1 MADEGAVG
9 VIEAPVVDAG
19 QDNSAE
25 ESTQSITTNETGT
38 KEDITPQD
46 DKLDGRAKPD
56 ALKKFVADLRR
67 QADAEPNPT
76 RKAEILAH
84 VKSLNDKVGK
94 VGAYEGLF
102 PTVRE
107 VKEVKALLDT
117 VGANHNGDWRQGFQ
131 QMRTHVE
138 NARAID
144 AQLSAGDPA
153 VVEKIWNEAP
163 EGVPKLIPALVDK
176 FATEKPAEYQKFAA
190 GFTAKALDDSK
201 IDFNGRGYSF
211 PVLFDHMASLYAAG
225 NIEAADAIRFTLNG
239 WVVRNRQATTQAV
252 KVDPEVEKLRTQL
265 QERDQKDTEKAIDT
279 AYNAVVA
286 HAPAAIDKALKP
298 LVAKLGLSTEQYNKL
313 RSHVWDD
320 IQTTRNQHPTYK
332 TVAPSKQ
339 QQGYDKFTEY
349 ANQWTDDNAAES
361 ARKVAHLYYGH
372 QLKNGVKTTVDATK
386 QPTAQTVVTG
396 QMPKASE
403 IDYGPKGQAFAKKL
417 GFANMQDYVLG
428 HKVLLNDG
436 TVRMWK

>member
-25 ESTQSITTNETGT
+25 ESSSSITGAEPGT
-38 KEDITPQD
+38 KADITQQD
-46 DKLDGRAKPD
+46 DRPDGRNKPD
-56 ALKKFVADLRR
+56 ALKKFVAELRR

-94 VGAYEGLF
+94 VGAYEQHF

-117 VGANHNGDWRQGFQ
+117 VGADHNGDWRQGFQ

-153 VVEKIWNEAP
+153 VIDKMWSEAP
-163 EGVPKLIPALVDK
+163 DGVPKLIPALVDK
-176 FATEKPAEYQKFAA
+176 FATEKPAEYQKFIATHSVKHLDSS
-190 GFTAKALDDSK
+190 GFPEA
-201 IDFNGRGYSF
+201 
-211 PVLFDHMASLYAAG
+211 FDRMASLYEAG
-225 NIEAADAIRFTLNG
+225 KTEEAKAIRAQLVK
-239 WVVRNRQATTQAV
+239 WVVDQRSSAQQATP

-265 QERDQKDTEKAIDT
+265 QERDQKDTEKAVDT

-298 LVAKLGLSTEQYNKL
+298 IVAKLGLSTEQYNKL
-313 RSHVWDD
+313 RDHIWDD
-320 IQTTRNQHPTYK
+320 IQETRNENPTYK
-332 TVAPSKQ
+332 TIAPAKQ
-339 QQGYDKFTEY
+339 REGYSAWTTY
-349 ANQWTDDNAAES
+349 AKQWTEDNALDS
-361 ARKVAHLYYGH
+361 ARKIANLYYGH
-372 QLKNGVKTTVDATK
+372 QLKNGGVKTTVDPTR
-386 QPTAQTVVTG
+386 QPAQQAVVQG
-396 QMPKASE
+396 KRPNPGE
-403 IDYGPKGQAFAKKL
+403 IDYGPKGQAFAKKN
-417 GFANMQDYVLG
+417 GFNNMQDYVLS
-428 HKVLLNDG
+428 HKILLRDG
-436 TVRMWK
+436 SVRLWQ